1 MTQNPF
7 EGLGGGLD
15 LNALLQQAQQMQ
27 EQLTSAQD
35 KLAETVVEGTVAG
48 GAVTVKVNGVGE
60 LVAVDIKQGEFDGS
74 DPDDLE
80 DLSAVIVAAYRQA
93 KTKADELAAQAMGP
107 LAGGLGGGLPGG
119 LPGELGGGPAAPGV

>member
-27 EQLTSAQD
+27 EQLTSAQG

-60 LVAVDIKQGEFDGS
+60 LVGVDIKQGEFDGS

-80 DLSAVIVAAYRQA
+80 DLSAVIVAAYREA
-93 KTKADELAAQAMGP
+93 KGKADELAAQTMGP
-107 LAGGLGGGLPGG
+107 LAGGLGGLPGG
-119 LPGELGGGPAAPGV
+119 LPGGLGGGPAAPGV